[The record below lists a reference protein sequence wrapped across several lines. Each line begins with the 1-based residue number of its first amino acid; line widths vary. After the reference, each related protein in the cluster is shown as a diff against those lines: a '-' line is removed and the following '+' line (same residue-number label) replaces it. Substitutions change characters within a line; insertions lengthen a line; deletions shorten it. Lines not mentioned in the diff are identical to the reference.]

1 MMYYRLVF
9 TKTSKSRHLL
19 KIVLLIAGLIC
30 DMALVFGLIL
40 AILGSYI
47 YLITFFVGLACSIMF
62 RLVALTLIYDIEC
75 KLQGG
80 KLIISKIYPNK
91 TQVVLSEELN
101 DLTVC
106 EYKNVSDTPQ
116 ANCIDLLVKEDGRYL
131 IEGKNVKVLCNLD
144 KYIYA
149 SILEGKEI

>member
-1 MMYYRLVF
+1 MFYRLVF

-19 KIVLLIAGLIC
+19 KIVLLIAGLVC
-30 DMALVFGLIL
+30 DIALVFGLIL

-47 YLITFFVGLACSIMF
+47 YLITFFVGLTFSIVF

-91 TQVVLSEELN
+91 TQIVLSEELN
-101 DLTVC
+101 NLKVY
-106 EYKNVSDTPQ
+106 EYNNLSDTFA
-116 ANCIDLLVKEDGRYL
+116 ANCIDLFVKEDGRYL
-131 IEGKNVKVLCNLD
+131 IKGKNVKVLCNLD

>member
-1 MMYYRLVF
+1 MFYRLVF

-19 KIVLLIAGLIC
+19 KIILLIAGLVC
-30 DMALVFGLIL
+30 DIALVFGLIL

-47 YLITFFVGLACSIMF
+47 NLITFLVGLTFSIVF

-91 TQVVLSEELN
+91 TQIVLSEELN
-101 DLTVC
+101 NLKVY
-106 EYKNVSDTPQ
+106 EYNNLSDTFA
-116 ANCIDLLVKEDGRYL
+116 ANCIDLFVKEDGRYL

>member
-1 MMYYRLVF
+1 MFYRLVF

-19 KIVLLIAGLIC
+19 KIVLLITGLIC
-30 DMALVFGLIL
+30 DIALVFGLIL

-47 YLITFFVGLACSIMF
+47 NLITFFVGLTFSIVF

-91 TQVVLSEELN
+91 TQIVLSEELN
-101 DLTVC
+101 NLKVY
-106 EYKNVSDTPQ
+106 EYNNLSDTFA
-116 ANCIDLLVKEDGRYL
+116 ANCIDLFVKEDGRYL

-149 SILEGKEI
+149 SILEGNEI